1 MNCIYKLIDDKEKE
15 DIEKTKSISLS
26 RPLLEFGLPEGLII
40 DFFRDIYFELKSA
53 KNLYLINPSKEIM
66 ERITE
71 WYKTYLDT
79 FYEVYNTHLSE
90 CEALTDLKIFICL
103 YFQTYCGYFTYESL
117 NDEQILREY
126 LQNNRDFIR
135 KSNKKWII
143 QIPVVS
149 NGIDRVP
156 WEYRLETDEKTDRF
170 VFCQN
175 NNAKLFDHN
184 IVASLHKHNVEYLDN
199 RTSLKELFLRYNKN
213 RSSATWF
220 KYSKQYLEP
229 QKESRI
235 IFHLPSYEI
244 NSLRVACDSL
254 FSKCYNSMAEALFY
268 YSVSVAKNSLD
279 NFPQYVFLRISDYKI
294 TPIG

>member
-1 MNCIYKLIDDKEKE
+1 MKYIYKLIDDKEKA

-40 DFFRDIYFELKSA
+40 DFFRDIYSELKSA
-53 KNLYLINPSKEIM
+53 KNLDLINPSKEILD
-66 ERITE
+66 RITE
-71 WYKTYLDT
+71 WYETYLDT
-79 FYEVYNTHLSE
+79 FNEVYNTQLSE
-90 CEALTDLKIFICL
+90 YEALTELKIFICI

-117 NDEQILREY
+117 NDEQILSEY

-156 WEYRLETDEKTDRF
+156 WEYRLETDEKNDRF
-170 VFCQN
+170 VFYQN
-175 NNAKLFDHN
+175 NNAKLFDKN
-184 IVASLHKHNVEYLDN
+184 IVASLHKHNIEYLDN
-199 RTSLKELFLRYNKN
+199 STALKELFLIYNKT

-220 KYSKQYLEP
+220 KYSKKYLDQ
-229 QKESRI
+229 QKESGI
-235 IFHLPSYEI
+235 IFHLPSYKI
-244 NSLRVACDSL
+244 NSSRVACDNL
-254 FSKCYNSMAEALFY
+254 FSKCYNSLAEALFY
-268 YSVSVAKNSLD
+268 YSISVAKDSLD